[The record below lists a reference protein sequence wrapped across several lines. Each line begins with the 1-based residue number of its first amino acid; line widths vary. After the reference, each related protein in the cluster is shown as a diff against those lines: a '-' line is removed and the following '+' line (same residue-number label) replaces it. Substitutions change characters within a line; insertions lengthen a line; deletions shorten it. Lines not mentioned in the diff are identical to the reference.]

1 MQKKIMPQ
9 STVIK
14 VIGVGGG
21 GTNAVQTMIDSELQ
35 GVEFIVTNT
44 DEQALHASTAPV
56 KIHLG
61 EGLGAGANPEV
72 GRKAASEAKERIE
85 KALEGANM
93 VFVTA
98 GMGGGTGT
106 GGAPVIASIAKEM
119 GALTVAV
126 VTKPFLFEGR
136 KRMRQAEIGLEE
148 LRKNIDSMI
157 TIPNQRLVSI
167 AEKQMTLR
175 QAFRKADE
183 VLLHAVQS
191 ISDLVTQHGHIN
203 LDFADVRTIMKDMGM
218 ALMGTGIA
226 RGENRAEEAARM
238 AISNPLLDDISITGA
253 RGILV
258 NVEGNEEITLDEVHA
273 ATSLIQEAAHEE
285 ANILWGLVFN
295 DNMEDRLRV
304 TVIATGFDYAESE
317 RQNTPSADL
326 HSIPL
331 KSYATAGKGRKR
343 APLRTEKSWDLPPFP
358 SKTAPAPIRPVRTQP
373 ASSGN
378 QDLDTEFEIPTF
390 LRKQQRV
397 D

>member
-1 MQKKIMPQ
+1 MPQ

-14 VIGVGGG
+14 VVGVGGG
-21 GTNAVQTMIDSELQ
+21 GTNAVQTMIDAELQ

-44 DEQALHASTAPV
+44 DEQALHASTAPI
-56 KIHLG
+56 KILLG
-61 EGLGAGANPEV
+61 EGLGAGASPEI
-72 GRKAASEAKERIE
+72 GKKAASEAKERLE

-126 VTKPFLFEGR
+126 VTKPFLFEGK

-218 ALMGTGIA
+218 ALMGTGIS
-226 RGENRAEEAARM
+226 RGENRAEEAARL
-238 AISNPLLDDISITGA
+238 AISNPLLDDVSINGA

-304 TVIATGFDYAESE
+304 TVIATGFDYTEPELQPA
-317 RQNTPSADL
+317 TPNL

-331 KSYATAGKGRKR
+331 RSYASIEGGRKK
-343 APLRTEKSWDLPPFP
+343 TSYDKSWEVPSFP
-358 SKTAPAPIRPVRTQP
+358 SKTASLPTKPARPKV
-373 ASSGN
+373 ASTGSHN
-378 QDLDTEFEIPTF
+378 LDTDFEIPTF
-390 LRKQQRV
+390 LRRQKA